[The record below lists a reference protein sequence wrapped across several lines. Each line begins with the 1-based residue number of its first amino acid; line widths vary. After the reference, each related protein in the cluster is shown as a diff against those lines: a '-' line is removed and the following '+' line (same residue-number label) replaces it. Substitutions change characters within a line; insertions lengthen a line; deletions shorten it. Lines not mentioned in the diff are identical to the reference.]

1 MEQLFQWS
9 SRITVNRL
17 LNWFETWKSFK
28 IVGNWK
34 YLLLNT
40 LYSPGSEL
48 LRNGSV
54 SGGGEGGMVHP
65 GLDTAAHIP
74 PMFNNWGSVQVHYLH
89 IIYILHTIYTLS
101 NAVSTHYL
109 HTIYT
114 LSTHYLHSVSIWCS
128 QQWCTGCRLRHLF
141 PRRIHRWRTIWKH
154 TGPHIL
160 NYIQQPATYPW
171 ASIRFLRLQ

>member
-1 MEQLFQWS
+1 MEQLFQRYW
-9 SRITVNRL
+9 RIAVNRL
-17 LNWFETWKSFK
+17 LNWFETWKSFQ

-89 IIYILHTIYTLS
+89 YL
-101 NAVSTHYL
+101 HYL
-109 HTIYT
+109 HTIYNIYT
-114 LSTHYLHSVSIWCS
+114 ICAGGAGWSGLQHGPVLGAGLHGAAPRPAPP
-128 QQWCTGCRLRHLF
+128 QQQGHPARGLRQHQT
-141 PRRIHRWRTIWKH
+141 PQR
-154 TGPHIL
+154 GQVG
-160 NYIQQPATYPW
+160 N
-171 ASIRFLRLQ
+171 SFLYNTF